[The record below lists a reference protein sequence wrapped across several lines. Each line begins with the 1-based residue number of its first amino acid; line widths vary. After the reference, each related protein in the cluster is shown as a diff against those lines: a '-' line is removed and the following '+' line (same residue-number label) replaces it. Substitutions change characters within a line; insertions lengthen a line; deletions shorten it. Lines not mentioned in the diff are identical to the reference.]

1 MRDVNKLELGLAV
14 IFILIL
20 GIILIT
26 IGILFK
32 SLLILIVGLLLV
44 IPFILWL
51 GVLKKEK
58 DVEKDRVNWLESQI
72 DRDRIC
78 LKNIEPVY
86 MKYAEEV
93 TLKEFHKDYRLVMT
107 QGTHGSYT
115 REYLEAKNDLCRKYK
130 KLFFDKDEHIRLEV
144 FEAFSGYKNKEFD
157 QAVIDYIN
165 SNINEER

>member
-1 MRDVNKLELGLAV
+1 MLIEECIIVYNMDGFVLGL
-14 IFILIL
+14 IFL
-20 GIILIT
+20 GIV
-26 IGILFK
+26 LF
-32 SLLILIVGLLLV
+32 LPYLFLDNIV
-44 IPFILWL
+44 
-51 GVLKKEK
+51 KKREIAK
-58 DVEKDRVNWLESQI
+58 NIEYNNSNI

-107 QGTHGSYT
+107 QDTHGSYT
-115 REYLEAKNDLCRKYK
+115 REFLEAKNDVCRKYK
-130 KLFFDKDEHIRLEV
+130 KLFFDEDEHIRLEV

>member
-1 MRDVNKLELGLAV
+1 MDGFVLGL
-14 IFILIL
+14 IFL
-20 GIILIT
+20 GIV
-26 IGILFK
+26 LF
-32 SLLILIVGLLLV
+32 LPYLFLDNIV
-44 IPFILWL
+44 
-51 GVLKKEK
+51 KKREIAK
-58 DVEKDRVNWLESQI
+58 NIEYNNSNI

-107 QGTHGSYT
+107 QDTHGSYT
-115 REYLEAKNDLCRKYK
+115 REFLEAKNDVCRKYK
-130 KLFFDKDEHIRLEV
+130 KLFFDEDEHIRLEV

>member
-1 MRDVNKLELGLAV
+1 MYNMDGFVLGL
-14 IFILIL
+14 IFL
-20 GIILIT
+20 GIV
-26 IGILFK
+26 LF
-32 SLLILIVGLLLV
+32 LPYLFLDNIV
-44 IPFILWL
+44 
-51 GVLKKEK
+51 KKREIAK
-58 DVEKDRVNWLESQI
+58 NIEYNNSNI

-107 QGTHGSYT
+107 QDTHGSYT
-115 REYLEAKNDLCRKYK
+115 REFLEAKNDVCRKYK
-130 KLFFDKDEHIRLEV
+130 KLFFDEDEHIRLEV